1 MAGEAIIGGLVG
13 GLFIALFEGGNDAYQ
28 YNLYAANEAEFIVI
42 QKQKLNKS
50 TQYVA
55 ATAGDKVKLKLV
67 DYRLCTE
74 RKQKYL
80 AVI

>member
-1 MAGEAIIGGLVG
+1 MVGGTIIGGLVG
-13 GLFIALFEGGNDAYQ
+13 GLFKGGNDAYQ
-28 YNLYAANEAEFIVI
+28 YNLYAANEGEFIVI

-50 TQYVA
+50 TQYVT

-67 DYRLCTE
+67 DYRPCTK
-74 RKQKYL
+74 RKQKDL